1 MLRMKKQLLGVNI
14 TIDNKETILTE
25 VRNYLLGKSKK
36 FPFVIVTP
44 NPEQIMLAQR
54 DKEFLKLLNKVDV
67 SLPDG
72 IGIVW
77 AMKGIVSR
85 IPGIDFMQDLVRMAN
100 KNNWTIG
107 LIGGWNGVGEKALA
121 ELQKSYANL
130 HGWAITPEETD
141 EKKLAQHIADSNTKI
156 VFVGLGAP
164 KQEQY
169 IDVLKKHSGRV
180 VFMAV
185 GGAFDMI
192 AGVTL
197 RAPDWIQKIGLEWLY
212 RLFRQPWRW
221 RRQMQLIL
229 FIWNMLLLK
238 IQRKHGS

>member
-1 MLRMKKQLLGVNI
+1 MKKQLLGVNI

-107 LIGGWNGVGEKALA
+107 FVGGWNGVGKKALVV
-121 ELQKSYANL
+121 LQSSYVNL

-141 EKKLAQHIADSNTKI
+141 EQKLAKHIVDSNTRI

-164 KQEQY
+164 KQEEY
-169 IDVLKKHSGRV
+169 IDILKKQCKKV

-185 GGAFDMI
+185 GGSFDMI
-192 AGVTL
+192 AGVTP

-212 RLFRQPWRW
+212 RLFREPWRW
-221 RRQMQLIL
+221 KRQLAIWS
-229 FIWNMLLLK
+229 FIVRVVLE
-238 IQRKHGS
+238 RF